1 MVQLRSPSFGEV
13 VELLR
18 HSRLHR
24 SVRLRKLID
33 NFETPLTINQYR
45 YWRNKHQKLVGFC
58 AYALVSDEVL
68 TKLRHGASMEK
79 DWWQSGN
86 HLWLAEFVAPFG
98 HVSFIVKDTVRYF
111 NKEHKIETG
120 YWYRPSKRKRGY
132 IGRDHALEQSDL
144 MFYGWR

>member
-1 MVQLRSPSFGEV
+1 MQLKSPSFGEV
-13 VELLR
+13 IELLR
-18 HSRLHR
+18 YSRLHR

-68 TKLRHGASMEK
+68 TRLRNGASIEK

-111 NKEHKIETG
+111 NKEHGIGTG
-120 YWYRPSKRKRGY
+120 YWYRPTKQKKGH
-132 IGRDHALEQSDL
+132 IGPDVALERSDIL
-144 MFYGWR
+144 FYRR

>member
-1 MVQLRSPSFGEV
+1 VVQLRDPSFGEV

-24 SVRLRKLID
+24 SVRLKKLID

-45 YWRNKHQKLVGFC
+45 YWRNKHEKLVAFC

-68 TKLRHGASMEK
+68 TMLRDGASMDK
-79 DWWQSGN
+79 DWWQSGKF
-86 HLWLAEFVAPFG
+86 LWLAEFVAPFG

-111 NKEHKIETG
+111 NKEHGIGTG
-120 YWYRPSKRKRGY
+120 YWYRPNKQKKGH
-132 IGRDHALEQSDL
+132 IGPDVALDRSDIL
-144 MFYGWR
+144 FYRR

>member
-45 YWRNKHQKLVGFC
+45 FWRNKHEKLVAFC
-58 AYALVSDEVL
+58 SYALVSDEAL
-68 TKLRHGASMEK
+68 TMLRNGASMDK

-111 NKEHKIETG
+111 NKEHGIGTG
-120 YWYRPSKRKRGY
+120 YWYRPTKQKKGH
-132 IGRDHALEQSDL
+132 IGPDVALDRSDIL
-144 MFYGWR
+144 FYRR

>member
-45 YWRNKHQKLVGFC
+45 YWRNKHEKLVGFC
-58 AYALVSDEVL
+58 SYALVSDEVL
-68 TKLRHGASMEK
+68 TRLRDGASMEK

-111 NKEHKIETG
+111 NKEHGIETG
-120 YWYRPSKRKRGY
+120 YWYRPTKQKKGH
-132 IGRDHALEQSDL
+132 IGRDYALDRSDIL
-144 MFYGWR
+144 FYRR

>member
-1 MVQLRSPSFGEV
+1 MVQLKSPSFGEV
-13 VELLR
+13 IELLR
-18 HSRLHR
+18 YSRLHR

-68 TKLRHGASMEK
+68 TRLRNGASIEK

-111 NKEHKIETG
+111 NKEHGIGTG
-120 YWYRPSKRKRGY
+120 YWYRPTKQKKGH
-132 IGRDHALEQSDL
+132 IGPDVALERSDIL
-144 MFYGWR
+144 FYRR

>member
-1 MVQLRSPSFGEV
+1 MQLKSPSFGEV
-13 VELLR
+13 IELLR
-18 HSRLHR
+18 YSRLHR

-68 TKLRHGASMEK
+68 TRLRDGASMEK
-79 DWWQSGN
+79 DWWQSGQN
-86 HLWLAEFVAPFG
+86 LWLAEFVAPFG

-111 NKEHKIETG
+111 NKEHGIGTG
-120 YWYRPSKRKRGY
+120 YWYRPTKQKKGH
-132 IGRDHALEQSDL
+132 IGPDVALERSDIL
-144 MFYGWR
+144 FYRR

>member
-1 MVQLRSPSFGEV
+1 VQLKSPSFGEV
-13 VELLR
+13 IELLR
-18 HSRLHR
+18 YSRLHR

-68 TKLRHGASMEK
+68 TRLRDGASMEK
-79 DWWQSGN
+79 DWWQSGQN
-86 HLWLAEFVAPFG
+86 LWLAEFVAPFG

-111 NKEHKIETG
+111 NKEHGIGTG
-120 YWYRPSKRKRGY
+120 YWYRPTKQKKGH
-132 IGRDHALEQSDL
+132 IGPDVALERSDIL
-144 MFYGWR
+144 FYRR

>member
-1 MVQLRSPSFGEV
+1 MVQLKSPSFGEV
-13 VELLR
+13 IELLR
-18 HSRLHR
+18 YSRLHR

-68 TKLRHGASMEK
+68 TRLRDGASMEK
-79 DWWQSGN
+79 DWWQSGQN
-86 HLWLAEFVAPFG
+86 LWLAEFVAPFG

-111 NKEHKIETG
+111 NKEHGIGTG
-120 YWYRPSKRKRGY
+120 YWYRPTKQKKGH
-132 IGRDHALEQSDL
+132 IGPDVALERSDIL
-144 MFYGWR
+144 FYRR

>member
-1 MVQLRSPSFGEV
+1 MQLRSPSFGEV

-79 DWWQSGN
+79 DWWQSGKN
-86 HLWLAEFVAPFG
+86 LWLAEFVAPFG

-111 NKEHKIETG
+111 NKEHGIDTG
-120 YWYRPSKRKRGY
+120 YWYRPSKQKKGL
-132 IGRDHALEQSDL
+132 IGPDKHLA
-144 MFYGWR
+144 

>member
-1 MVQLRSPSFGEV
+1 VVQLKSPSFGEV
-13 VELLR
+13 IELLR
-18 HSRLHR
+18 YSRLHR

-68 TKLRHGASMEK
+68 TRLRDGASMEK
-79 DWWQSGN
+79 DWWQSGQN
-86 HLWLAEFVAPFG
+86 LWLAEFVAPFG

-111 NKEHKIETG
+111 NKEHGIGTG
-120 YWYRPSKRKRGY
+120 YWYRPTKQKKGH
-132 IGRDHALEQSDL
+132 IGPDVALERSDIL
-144 MFYGWR
+144 FYRR

>member
-1 MVQLRSPSFGEV
+1 MVQLRSPNFGEV
-13 VELLR
+13 IELLR

-45 YWRNKHQKLVGFC
+45 YWRNKHEKLVGFC
-58 AYALVSDEVL
+58 SYALVSDEVL
-68 TKLRHGASMEK
+68 TRLRDGASMEK

-111 NKEHKIETG
+111 NKEHGIGTG
-120 YWYRPSKRKRGY
+120 YWYRPTKQKKGH
-132 IGRDHALEQSDL
+132 IGPDVALERSDIL
-144 MFYGWR
+144 FYRR

>member
-58 AYALVSDEVL
+58 AYGLVSDEVL
-68 TKLRHGASMEK
+68 TRLRDGASMEK

-98 HVSFIVKDTVRYF
+98 HVSFIVKDTVQYF
-111 NKEHKIETG
+111 NKEHGIETG
-120 YWYRPSKRKRGY
+120 YWYRPTKQKKGL
-132 IGRDHALEQSDL
+132 IGPNKLLE
-144 MFYGWR
+144 